1 MLTGKT
7 EHMTHSQFTSAFQQA
22 SPGESWVYATGSLAY
37 DRDKLIN
44 SPEARVELEAT
55 ANQAMQ
61 LWRMKRI
68 ELTQKRYGHQ
78 WQYISTKR
86 KVTRS

>member
-7 EHMTHSQFTSAFQQA
+7 EHMTHSQFTIAFQQA
-22 SPGESWVYATGSLAY
+22 APGESWVYATGSLAY

-44 SPEARVELEAT
+44 SPAARGELEAM

-68 ELTQKRYGHQ
+68 ELTQKSHDHQ
-78 WQYISTKR
+78 WQYIATKR
-86 KVTRS
+86 KDTR

>member
-7 EHMTHSQFTSAFQQA
+7 EHMTVAQFDSAYQQA
-22 SPGESWVYATGSLAY
+22 SSGESWVYATGSLAY
-37 DRDKLIN
+37 DRDKLVN
-44 SPEARVELEAT
+44 KNKVEIDAV
-55 ANQAMQ
+55 ADFAMQ
-61 LWRMKRI
+61 LQMLKRI

>member
-7 EHMTHSQFTSAFQQA
+7 EHMTVAQFDSAYQQA
-22 SPGESWVYATGSLAY
+22 SPGGSWIYATGSLAY
-37 DRDKLIN
+37 DRDKLVN
-44 SPEARVELEAT
+44 KNKVEIDAV
-55 ANQAMQ
+55 ADFAMQ
-61 LWRMKRI
+61 LQMLKRI
-68 ELTQKRYGHQ
+68 ELTQKRYEHH

>member
-7 EHMTHSQFTSAFQQA
+7 EHMTVAQFDSAYQQA
-22 SPGESWVYATGSLAY
+22 SPGGSWIYATGSLAY
-37 DRDKLIN
+37 DRDKLVN
-44 SPEARVELEAT
+44 KNNVEIDAV
-55 ANQAMQ
+55 ADFAMQ
-61 LWRMKRI
+61 LHMLKRI
-68 ELTQKRYGHQ
+68 ELTQKRYEHH

>member
-7 EHMTHSQFTSAFQQA
+7 EHMTVAQFDSAYQQA
-22 SPGESWVYATGSLAY
+22 APGESWIYATGSLAY
-37 DRDKLIN
+37 DRDKLVN
-44 SPEARVELEAT
+44 KNKVEIDAV
-55 ANQAMQ
+55 ANFAMQ
-61 LWRMKRI
+61 LQISKRI
-68 ELTQKRYGHQ
+68 ELTQKRYEHH